1 MASTTVAKKK
11 AATPAA
17 KNAPMFEKLTEPDD
31 DGNWTAKI
39 FGEEFTLSDDVNGW
53 LIMLAG
59 GGDLRAI
66 RDLVDSL
73 LVVEPEEG
81 ESVAMATRRI
91 GDKFHKLIGSQRN
104 FSIEDAMTLVNDLQ
118 EAAGNDLPE

>member
-1 MASTTVAKKK
+1 MATTTVAKKK
-11 AATPAA
+11 TTSAP
-17 KNAPMFEKLTEPDD
+17 KKAPMFEKLTEPDD
-31 DGNWTAKI
+31 DGNWTARI

-81 ESVAMATRRI
+81 ESLAMAKRRV
-91 GDKFHKLIGSQRN
+91 GERFHKLIGSQRN